1 MNEFNEKNM
10 AEHKPWKKAMCV
22 LLSVIIAFG
31 TLITLTVGSSRLQDW
46 LGIKSMLSAYAAEI
60 VDTTGAVAV
69 DEESMLADNNVI
81 DLENSDGSNTIYLFS
96 EPISFTDENG
106 NLKTKDISVEK
117 QSDRELKK
125 QGYEYTNGQND
136 YRINFSEDINQGLL
150 IESGSCTYSIIPQ
163 TEYKSAQGKEN
174 VSEYLG
180 DTFETFEY
188 SGAFGAGTS
197 LKFYPQLNGIKDEI
211 VLNQN
216 IDKTDFSFELKTENC
231 TASLNDD
238 GTVTLVN
245 ANGENV
251 QTPRPLPMTA
261 SMLREI

>member
-1 MNEFNEKNM
+1 MTESVTTN
-10 AEHKPWKKAMCV
+10 HKLWKKI
-22 LLSVIIAFG
+22 LSVFLAVIIGFG
-31 TLITLTVGSSRLQDW
+31 TIVTLIVGSSKLQDW
-46 LGIKSMLSAYAAEI
+46 LGIKSILSAYAAEI
-60 VDTTGAVAV
+60 VDTDGAVAV
-69 DEESMLADNNVI
+69 DEEAMLADNNTI
-81 DLENSDGSNTIYLFS
+81 NLENSDGSNTIYLFS

-117 QSDRELKK
+117 QLDRELKK
-125 QGYEYTNGQND
+125 QGYTYTNGQND

-216 IDKTDFSFELKTENC
+216 IDKTDFSFELKTE
-231 TASLNDD
+231 
-238 GTVTLVN
+238 
-245 ANGENV
+245 
-251 QTPRPLPMTA
+251 TPR
-261 SMLREI
+261 

>member
-136 YRINFSEDINQGLL
+136 YRINFSEDISQGIL
-150 IESGSCTYSIIPQ
+150 IESDSCTYSIIPQ

-188 SGAFGAGTS
+188 CGAFGADRNECNGQRHLLDK
-197 LKFYPQLNGIKDEI
+197 LKCHADGKRGERQQRRRRSALHTVFILNNKRQLQLA
-211 VLNQN
+211 V
-216 IDKTDFSFELKTENC
+216 C
-231 TASLNDD
+231 
-238 GTVTLVN
+238 
-245 ANGENV
+245 
-251 QTPRPLPMTA
+251 
-261 SMLREI
+261 